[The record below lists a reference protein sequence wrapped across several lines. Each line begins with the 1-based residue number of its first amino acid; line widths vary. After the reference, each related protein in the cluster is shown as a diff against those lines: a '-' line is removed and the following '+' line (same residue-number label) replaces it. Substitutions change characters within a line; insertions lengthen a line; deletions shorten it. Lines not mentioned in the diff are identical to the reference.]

1 MLPALSPAVEM
12 TGADGTPV
20 STVRL
25 NGVVVLPVLPAT
37 SVALK
42 VMAWGPSPRS
52 VPGVK
57 VQLPWAFTT
66 AVPISLPSTITCTV
80 EPTSPVPL
88 KVGRASLVLLP
99 DVSAPVTGPTSSI
112 TLVTTGTPGAAVSMV
127 KVKTDELAEA
137 LPAVSVA
144 YARRE

>member
-1 MLPALSPAVEM
+1 MSAAVDI

-25 NGVVVLPVLPAT
+25 NGAVVLPVLPAA

-42 VMAWGPSPRS
+42 VMACGPSLRS
-52 VPGVK
+52 LPGVK

-88 KVGRASLVLLP
+88 KVGRASLVVLP
-99 DVSAPVTGPTSSI
+99 DVSVPVTGAISSI
-112 TLVTTGTPGAAVSMV
+112 TLVTTGTTGPAVSTV
-127 KVKTDELAEA
+127 KVKTEELAEA
-137 LPAVSVA
+137 LPATSVA
-144 YARRE
+144 YTRRA

>member
-1 MLPALSPAVEM
+1 M

-37 SVALK
+37 SVALN
-42 VMAWGPSPRS
+42 VMTCGPSGRS

-57 VQLPWAFTT
+57 VQLPWALTT

-99 DVSAPVTGPTSSI
+99 DVSVPVVGATSSI
-112 TLVTTGTPGAAVSMV
+112 TLVTTGTPGPAVSTV
-127 KVKTDELAEA
+127 KAKTDEFAEE
-137 LPAVSVA
+137 LPAASVA
-144 YARRE
+144 YTRRE

>member
-1 MLPALSPAVEM
+1 M
-12 TGADGTPV
+12 TGANGTPV

-25 NGVVVLPVLPAT
+25 NGAVVAPVLPAA

-42 VMAWGPSPRS
+42 VMACGPSARS
-52 VPGVK
+52 LPGVK
-57 VQLPWAFTT
+57 LQLPWALTT
-66 AVPISLPSTITCTV
+66 AVPISLPSTSTCTV

-99 DVSAPVTGPTSSI
+99 DVSVPVTGPISST
-112 TLVTTGTPGAAVSMV
+112 TLVTTGTPGAAVSTV
-127 KVKTDELAEA
+127 KAKTDEFAEA
-137 LPAVSVA
+137 LPAASVA

>member
-42 VMAWGPSPRS
+42 VMACRPSPRS